1 MKTAK
6 TNLEWIFND
15 TPLPD
20 PHGKGERAVKFIKAL
35 RHPKSSLAK
44 KQFQL
49 DAWMERIIRKVYG
62 DTLPNGKRRIKT
74 VFMLIGRGNRKTT
87 LAAATELLHTVGPER
102 IPRGLAVSIANDRD
116 QARLTLDEMSGMIDA
131 HPRLVEATR
140 VQSTNN
146 RITHEKSGAQYRAM
160 SADAA
165 TAHGRTPNFAFV
177 DELHEFKKG
186 DLYYAITSGLNK
198 TAGSLLWIATTA
210 GVGQTTIAWDMY
222 EYAKRVAD
230 GTVIDEAFLP
240 ILFQAEPDADWRDE
254 QVWRHTNPG
263 LAHGYPD
270 IDGLRKFVRESE
282 HRPAQ
287 REVFK
292 RLHLGMWL
300 DGATE
305 PAFDL
310 AVWDEG
316 NKPFNL
322 LDLEGCKAW
331 IGVDL
336 SKVTDLCAVSA
347 TIEMPVGANDNEPPS
362 RDGGPSYALHVRSF
376 APEEGIRKRSDV
388 DHVPYVLWKEQ
399 GYLTATPGDTVDL
412 AVVES
417 AVREMCELFDVQ
429 EIAFDRWSARQMM
442 DSLAEDGLPVVEFP
456 QNLATFASPV
466 IEFEKAMFERRLVH
480 GGNPILRWA
489 VGNLVFMEDA
499 SGNRRPHKAKSID
512 RIDPA
517 VAAIMSTGRAAAN
530 ASVSSSYVS
539 EEWAGGLVFA

>member
-1 MKTAK
+1 MTTKM
-6 TNLEWIFND
+6 NLEWIFND

-20 PHGKGERAVKFIKAL
+20 PHGYGERAVKFIKAL
-35 RHPKSSLAK
+35 RHPKSSLPRKA
-44 KQFQL
+44 FQL
-49 DAWMERIIRKVYG
+49 DRWMERIIRRVYG
-62 DTLPNGKRRIKT
+62 DTLPNKQRRIKT
-74 VFMLIGRGNRKTT
+74 AFLLIGRGNRKTT
-87 LAAATELLHTVGPER
+87 LASAIMLLHTVGPER
-102 IPRGLAVSIANDRD
+102 VPNGLAVSIANDRD
-116 QARLTLDEMSGMIDA
+116 QARLTLDEMNGMIAA

-140 VQSTNN
+140 VQSTLS
-146 RITHEKSGAQYRAM
+146 RITQEKSGAQYRAL

-165 TAHGRTPNFAFV
+165 TAHGRTPVAAYV
-177 DELHEFKKG
+177 DEIHEFKKP

-198 TAGSLLWIATTA
+198 TAGSILWISTTA

-230 GTVIDEAFLP
+230 GTVTDESFLP
-240 ILFQAEPDADWRDE
+240 ILFQAADDADWRDE
-254 QVWRHTNPG
+254 QIWRDTNPG

-300 DGATE
+300 DGAAE

-316 NKPFNL
+316 NKPFNIA
-322 LDLEGCKAW
+322 DLEGCKAW

-347 TIEMPVGANDNEPPS
+347 TIQMPTPANDNEPTNKF
-362 RDGGPSYALHVRSF
+362 ALHVRSF

-388 DHVPYVLWKEQ
+388 DHVPYVLWRDQ

-412 AVVES
+412 NVVEAS
-417 AVREMCELFDVQ
+417 IREMCELFDVQ
-429 EIAFDRWSARQMM
+429 EIAFDRWSARSMM

-456 QNLATFASPV
+456 QNLATFAAPV
-466 IEFEKAMFERRLVH
+466 IEFEKALFERRLVH
-480 GGNPILRWA
+480 GGNPLLRWC

-512 RIDPA
+512 RIDSA

-539 EEWAGGLVFA
+539 EEWANGIAFA

>member
-1 MKTAK
+1 MTTK

-20 PHGKGERAVKFIKAL
+20 PHGYGERAVKFIKAL
-35 RHPKSSLAK
+35 RHPKSNLPK

-49 DAWMERIIRKVYG
+49 DPWMERIIRRVYG
-62 DTLPNGKRRIKT
+62 DTLPSKQRRIKT

-87 LAAATELLHTVGPER
+87 LAAAIELLHTVGPER
-102 IPRGLAVSIANDRD
+102 VPRGLAVSIANDRD
-116 QARLTLDEMSGMIDA
+116 QARLTLDEMAGIIGA

-140 VQSTNN
+140 IQSTNN

-165 TAHGRTPNFAFV
+165 TAHGRTPSLAFV

-210 GVGQTTIAWDMY
+210 GVGQTTIAWDVY

-230 GTVIDEAFLP
+230 GTVVDDSFLP
-240 ILFQAEPDADWRDE
+240 ILFQAADDADWRDE
-254 QVWRHTNPG
+254 QVWRDTNPG

-300 DGATE
+300 DGAAA

-316 NKPFNL
+316 NTPFNIA
-322 LDLEGCKAW
+322 DLEGSKAW

-347 TIEMPVGANDNEPPS
+347 AIQMPPAANDNEPPN
-362 RDGGPSYALHVRSF
+362 RFALHVRSF

-388 DHVPYVLWKEQ
+388 DHVPYVLWRDQ

-412 AVVES
+412 GIVES
-417 AVREMCELFDVQ
+417 AIRELCELFDVQ

-456 QNLATFASPV
+456 QNLATFAAPV
-466 IEFEKAMFERRLVH
+466 IEFEKALFERRLVH
-480 GGNPILRWA
+480 GGNPLLRWC
-489 VGNLVFMEDA
+489 VGNLVFLEDA

-512 RIDPA
+512 RIDSA

-530 ASVSSSYVS
+530 ASASSSYVS

>member
-1 MKTAK
+1 MTR

-20 PHGKGERAVKFIKAL
+20 PHGYGERAVKFIKAL
-35 RHPKSSLAK
+35 RHPKSSLPK
-44 KQFQL
+44 KAFQL
-49 DAWMERIIRKVYG
+49 DPWMERIIRRVYG
-62 DTLPNGKRRIKT
+62 DTLPNKQRRIKT

-87 LAAATELLHTVGPER
+87 LAAAIELLHTVGPER
-102 IPRGLAVSIANDRD
+102 VPRGLAVSIANDRD
-116 QARLTLDEMSGMIDA
+116 QARLTLDEMTGIIAA

-165 TAHGRTPNFAFV
+165 TAHGRTPSLAFV

-230 GTVIDEAFLP
+230 GTVIDASFLP
-240 ILFQAEPDADWRDE
+240 ILFQAAEDADWRDK
-254 QVWRHTNPG
+254 QIWRDTNPG

-292 RLHLGMWL
+292 RLHLGIWL
-300 DGATE
+300 DGAAA

-316 NKPFNL
+316 KETFEIA
-322 LDLEGCKAW
+322 DLEGCKAW

-347 TIEMPVGANDNEPPS
+347 TIQMPPAANDNEPGN
-362 RDGGPSYALHVRSF
+362 RYALHVRSF

-388 DHVPYVLWKEQ
+388 DHVPYVLWRDQ

-412 AVVES
+412 GVVES
-417 AVREMCELFDVQ
+417 AIREMCELFDVQ

-456 QNLATFASPV
+456 QNLATFAAPV
-466 IEFEKAMFERRLVH
+466 IEFEKALFERRLLH
-480 GGNPILRWA
+480 GGNPLLRWC
-489 VGNLVFMEDA
+489 VGNLVFLEDA

-512 RIDPA
+512 RIDSA

-539 EEWAGGLVFA
+539 EEWANGIAFA